1 MKSEE
6 ELLRLSKF
14 LSTVLR
20 HRPERIG
27 IVLDAQGWTPVE
39 ELLLRARA
47 AGVAL
52 DRETL
57 DEVISW
63 NNKQRFALDASGTK
77 IRASQ
82 GHSVPVSLGYA
93 PQKPPDVLYH
103 GTSRSAVEPILRS
116 GIEKRRRHQ
125 VHLSLDQATAAEVG
139 RRHGPPVV
147 LAIDAAR
154 MHADGH
160 LFYCSANGVWLTD
173 AVPAAYVRVAGG

>member
-1 MKSEE
+1 MKSEQQ
-6 ELLRLSKF
+6 LLKLSKF

-20 HRPERIG
+20 HKPERIG

-39 ELLLRARA
+39 DLLLRANA
-47 AGVAL
+47 AGVEL
-52 DRETL
+52 DRAALE
-57 DEVISW
+57 EVIAW
-63 NNKQRFALDASGTK
+63 NNKQRFALDESGTR

-93 PQKPPDVLYH
+93 PQKPPDTLYH
-103 GTSRSAVEPILRS
+103 GTSRAAADSILRS

-125 VHLSLDQATAAEVG
+125 VHLSRDEATAISVG

-147 LAIDAAR
+147 LAVDAAR
-154 MHADGH
+154 MHADGY

-173 AVPAAYVRVAGG
+173 AVPAAYVRIAE